1 MLILDE
7 IKQITGL
14 ESEIKF
20 VFYGGSTLFCN
31 DCADKDLIAVIDNY
45 KGSKHFALKSGY
57 DVFVYTTDEFVKFAT
72 LELNDHRDNYSIAI
86 ALAKGNNIVYG
97 TNPISNYDWFS
108 YRDKIIQHTIDNI
121 GKYFCNI
128 KIKNTKAVNCCLK
141 RTYWAFA
148 NYFALVNNSLDFTEE
163 QLDIIQKCHDNELPR
178 SYAYDLCQ
186 KLLEML
192 PKQEEQEVEQPTISY
207 DELVDSK
214 IRARYTASQ
223 EFAILRQRDTK
234 PDEFAEY
241 NAYCEQC
248 KAEAKAE
255 LGIE

>member
-1 MLILDE
+1 MSSPLFLYR
-7 IKQITGL
+7 KMITAHP
-14 ESEIKF
+14 K
-20 VFYGGSTLFCN
+20 
-31 DCADKDLIAVIDNY
+31 KIDYN
-45 KGSKHFALKSGY
+45 F
-57 DVFVYTTDEFVKFAT
+57 
-72 LELNDHRDNYSIAI
+72 N
-86 ALAKGNNIVYG
+86 NNI
-97 TNPISNYDWFS
+97 NN
-108 YRDKIIQHTIDNI
+108 
-121 GKYFCNI
+121 
-128 KIKNTKAVNCCLK
+128 ACLK
-141 RTYWAFA
+141 HSYWIFA
-148 NYFALVNNSLDFTEE
+148 NYFALVNNSLDFTQE

-178 SYAYDLCQ
+178 SYAEDLYQ

-192 PKQEEQEVEQPTISY
+192 PKQEPQEDEQPTILY

-214 IRARYTASQ
+214 IRARYTVSQ

>member
-1 MLILDE
+1 MDNN
-7 IKQITGL
+7 
-14 ESEIKF
+14 
-20 VFYGGSTLFCN
+20 TLFYFTSGSKTFCSN
-31 DCADKDLIAVIDNY
+31 CSDEDIICIQKEVGESVIRTRGVDTFCFTIDNFR
-45 KGSKHFALKSGY
+45 KRLF
-57 DVFVYTTDEFVKFAT
+57 F
-72 LELNDHRDNYSIAI
+72 NYSDSEMPYRQLYNVGFAC
-86 ALAKGNNIVYG
+86 LKQQGKIVG
-97 TNPISNYDWFS
+97 EMPDDIKNYNWID
-108 YRDKIIQHTIDNI
+108 YKDKIIELCLDQCKN
-121 GKYFCNI
+121 YSLRPRVFN
-128 KIKNTKAVNCCLK
+128 KINSDACLK
-141 RTYWAFA
+141 HTYWIFA

-178 SYAYDLCQ
+178 SYAEDLYQ

-192 PKQEEQEVEQPTISY
+192 PKQEPQEVEQPTISY

-214 IRARYTASQ
+214 IRARYTVSQ

>member
-1 MLILDE
+1 M
-7 IKQITGL
+7 
-14 ESEIKF
+14 
-20 VFYGGSTLFCN
+20 
-31 DCADKDLIAVIDNY
+31 
-45 KGSKHFALKSGY
+45 
-57 DVFVYTTDEFVKFAT
+57 
-72 LELNDHRDNYSIAI
+72 
-86 ALAKGNNIVYG
+86 
-97 TNPISNYDWFS
+97 
-108 YRDKIIQHTIDNI
+108 
-121 GKYFCNI
+121 
-128 KIKNTKAVNCCLK
+128 CLK
-141 RTYWAFA
+141 KSYWIFA

-178 SYAYDLCQ
+178 SYAEDLYQ

-192 PKQEEQEVEQPTISY
+192 PKQEPQEVEQPIISY

-214 IRARYTASQ
+214 IRARYTVSQ
-223 EFAILRQRDTK
+223 EFSILRQRDTK